1 MNQDLANQFL
11 NAYYGA
17 MMNNRQNMSNF
28 YSDQSTLNYERK
40 TYQGL
45 QQIIQKYQT
54 MSFKLIQYNFDEFDV
69 QMLGTGAI
77 IVVVGDVQL
86 DGENQFKFSQT
97 FVLLPNNQGGFFI
110 SNEIFRFIM

>member
-45 QQIIQKYQT
+45 
-54 MSFKLIQYNFDEFDV
+54 
-69 QMLGTGAI
+69 
-77 IVVVGDVQL
+77 
-86 DGENQFKFSQT
+86 
-97 FVLLPNNQGGFFI
+97 
-110 SNEIFRFIM
+110 